1 MKLLKFTVLFIALAL
16 GLTIHQG
23 AFAEPLYS
31 PAWGFRI
38 DLPEGYEYS
47 GGDLKDR
54 FSFKTKGG
62 AAFDLV
68 VYPGTYQS
76 VEALASD
83 VSRRLGNRG
92 DVSFF
97 DYRTRKAAL
106 IELLFSQDGP
116 AASGAGGMDGGAARG
131 KSGQGA
137 NMREGWGLCVE
148 LDAKSAGGIDG
159 GGKGKTL
166 LLALAYGPTGKA
178 ELEALHLSGLDSI
191 APSAAE
197 QRYCGPVTEFTWP
210 RGELKKT
217 GLAGGLGVEAMIA
230 EHDSVGAQALVD
242 REFAILRRYAD
253 TPLWKEAWIRFY
265 RAIYRD
271 SWERI
276 ADAAFQLERYWAVQ
290 ALHEGN
296 SLSDG
301 ALAAKS
307 LAFVQGFKYE
317 RDLMGSDFVNMVSA
331 VRDGRGDCD
340 SRALLWA
347 VILSQADIP
356 SCIMVSKDYSH
367 AMGLTTV
374 EGGGAHFELEAAKW
388 LVAETTANVAIGLI
402 DQNMSEIDH
411 WLGVTFE

>member
-1 MKLLKFTVLFIALAL
+1 MKLLKYTVFFITLVL
-16 GLTIHQG
+16 GLQIPQG

-47 GGDLKDR
+47 GGDLKER
-54 FSFKTKGG
+54 FSFRTKEG
-62 AAFDLV
+62 AAFDMV
-68 VYPGTYQS
+68 VYPGTYRS

-83 VSRRLGNRG
+83 VGRRLGNRG

-106 IELLFSQDGP
+106 MELLFSE
-116 AASGAGGMDGGAARG
+116 GGAA
-131 KSGQGA
+131 
-137 NMREGWGLCVE
+137 REGWGLCVE
-148 LDAKSAGGIDG
+148 LEVKGAGGSGTNG
-159 GGKGKTL
+159 GAGSGSSTSGSGKPL
-166 LLALAYGPTGKA
+166 LLALAYGPAGKA
-178 ELEALHLSGLDSI
+178 ELETLHLSGLDSI

-197 QRYCGPVTEFTWP
+197 QRYCGPVTDFTYP

-217 GLAGGLGVEAMIA
+217 SLAGGLGVEALIA
-230 EHDSVGAQALVD
+230 EHDSAGAQALVD
-242 REFAILRRYAD
+242 REFAILRRYEK

-276 ADAAFQLERYWAVQ
+276 ADAAFQLERYWAVRAQ
-290 ALHEGN
+290 HEGN

-317 RDLMGSDFVNMVSA
+317 RDLMGSDFVNLVSA

-347 VILSQADIP
+347 MILSQADIP

-374 EGGGAHFELEAAKW
+374 EGTGAHFELAGAKW
-388 LVAETTANVAIGLI
+388 LVAETTAKVAIGLI
-402 DQNMSEIDH
+402 DQNMSEIEH